1 MKRGIIVL
9 FVIALVGFAIYNNI
23 SGKEGAD
30 PTQDP
35 VSVEPGEDQSGDASS
50 ANEELPEEGFRAP
63 DFTLKGLDG
72 QTYTLSKVNKP
83 VVVNFWASWC
93 PPCKAE
99 APELVKLYDKYG
111 DHVEIYAVNMMTQD
125 NVKDAQGFVNEY
137 GFQFPVPVDEEG
149 VVAGAYRIQA
159 IPTSFFIDSDG
170 IIVKKVIGLVT
181 PEELDNLFKQLAE
194 DK

>member
-1 MKRGIIVL
+1 MQRGIIIL
-9 FVIALVGFAIYNNI
+9 FVIALVGLAIYNNI

-30 PTQDP
+30 PTQDQ
-35 VSVEPGEDQSGDASS
+35 VNVEPGDNQNGDASAS
-50 ANEELPEEGFRAP
+50 NEELPEEGFRAP

-72 QTYTLSKVNKP
+72 NTYTLSEVNKP

-111 DHVEIYAVNMMTQD
+111 DRVEIFAVNMMTQD
-125 NVKDAQGFVNEY
+125 NVKDAQGFVDEF

-149 VVAGAYRIQA
+149 EVTGAYRIQA
-159 IPTSFFIDSDG
+159 IPTSFFINSEG

-181 PEELDNLFKQLAE
+181 LEELDNLFKQLAE
-194 DK
+194 D